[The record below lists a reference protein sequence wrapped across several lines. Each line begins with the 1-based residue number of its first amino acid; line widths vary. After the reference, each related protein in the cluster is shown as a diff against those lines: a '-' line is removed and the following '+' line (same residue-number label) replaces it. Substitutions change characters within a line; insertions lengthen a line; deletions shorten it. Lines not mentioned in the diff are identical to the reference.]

1 MDAVIVK
8 SIFIVELLFLVH
20 EHLLVGDHA
29 KPLVDHHLEL
39 EDWDCFC
46 NCKCVSLSQQPG
58 LHVDGEEVVTEVVV
72 RHSMVIRGE
81 AVLEWIVLILG
92 LACLNLF

>member
-20 EHLLVGDHA
+20 EHLLVGDHT
-29 KPLVDHHLEL
+29 KLPVDHHLEL

-46 NCKCVSLSQQPG
+46 DCKCVSLSHHG
-58 LHVDGEEVVTEVVV
+58 LHGDGEEVVTELVV

-92 LACLNLF
+92 LACPNLF